1 LAAPRSLDRLDHRLA
16 ARRLRGKHV
25 RAVGRAL
32 ARRRGRGGGL
42 SCAEVWV
49 GKKRRVRFARAPAR
63 PGQGSGR
70 EDALALALDL
80 RARGAEPLAEQL
92 VFAYALAADDYA
104 VLERLPAPERGAALV
119 LAVGGL
125 VASGKSTVAK
135 YLARRIGAVRVV
147 ADRVR
152 RALLE
157 RARDEPAHELTWQP
171 AFGDAVYA
179 GLLERAARVLAS
191 GRSVVIDACFPSR
204 NRRRAAAALAARYGA
219 RFAFVHCDAPEE
231 DRVARLRR
239 RDVRDGGPPGAWEK
253 LAHAV
258 EERWEAPRPGE
269 HVHLETSLPRKAW
282 LRALGIAKVPA

>member
-1 LAAPRSLDRLDHRLA
+1 LAAPRPLDRLDHRLA

-32 ARRRGRGGGL
+32 AARRGGPGGL
-42 SCAEVWV
+42 SCAHVWV
-49 GKKRRVRFARAPAR
+49 GKKREVRFADEASR
-63 PGQGSGR
+63 PPQGSAAR
-70 EDALALALDL
+70 DVLALAQDL
-80 RARGAEPLAEQL
+80 RARGAAQLAEQL
-92 VFAYALAADDYA
+92 VCAYALAADDYS
-104 VLERLPAPERGAALV
+104 VLEKLPAPERGEALV

-125 VASGKSTVAK
+125 VASGKSTAAK
-135 YLARRIGAVRVV
+135 YLARRIGAARVV

-157 RARDEPAHELTWQP
+157 RAGEERAHELTWQP

-191 GRSVVIDACFPSR
+191 GRSVVIDACFP
-204 NRRRAAAALAARYGA
+204 NQDRRRAAAALAARYGA
-219 RFAFVHCDAPEE
+219 RFAFLHCDAPEE
-231 DRVARLRR
+231 DMVARLRL

-253 LAHAV
+253 LARAV

-269 HVHLETSLPRKAW
+269 HVHLDTSLPRKAW
-282 LRALGIAKVPA
+282 LRALGLAKVPA